1 MLAKD
6 IMRKSLISAN
16 PKMTI
21 REVAKLFIDSQIS
34 GAPVIDSDGKLLGVI
49 SQTDLIRHEREAP
62 EKSSVPLYYRNDDAA
77 ALSSRGFHI
86 EDPEFSRVENMM
98 TPAVLSADESTSVE
112 DLARRMLDNHIH
124 RILITHGGKL
134 CGIVTSMDMLRA
146 LLDKTSPLK

>member
-16 PKMTI
+16 PHMTI
-21 REVAKLFIDSQIS
+21 REVAKLFIDSEIS

-62 EKSSVPLYYRNDDAA
+62 EKSSVPRYYRNDDAA

-146 LLDKTSPLK
+146 LLSKTAR